1 MPISIWARSSR
12 TPQKVRSS
20 LTTDSNRAY
29 YSVGI
34 SAGLVTG
41 GEWPHAGG
49 VTFTVL
55 YSKRDLTI
63 LVLHFR
69 SMVVD
74 ISDHAVV

>member
-1 MPISIWARSSR
+1 M
-12 TPQKVRSS
+12 
-20 LTTDSNRAY
+20 
-29 YSVGI
+29 GI

-55 YSKRDLTI
+55 YSKRDLTV

-74 ISDHAVV
+74 ISDRAQNTFNQGVHIQLIVASMIAKHSLLHGAPQC